1 MHIAVPLLLLLTGAV
16 AIGTLAERLRVSAPL
31 VLVAVGAALS
41 FVPGMPRI
49 EIEPEFILLG
59 LLPPLLFAAASQTS
73 LVDLRRDRRQILS
86 LSIVLVLVTAF
97 GVSLVAW
104 WLMGIPYAAA
114 LALGAIVAPPD
125 AVAAT
130 AVARRMGLPRRVV
143 AVLEGESLFNDATA
157 LVTVNTAKSI
167 LISGS
172 VTVLAVTGQ
181 LALAVIGGIAIGL
194 LAYVV
199 LAWIRRQITDTTVS
213 VAISY
218 LTPWLAYLPA
228 EAIHASGVFAVV
240 ICGVLL
246 AHQAPSIQT
255 AASRVS
261 ERLNWQSL
269 QYVLESV
276 VFLLI
281 GLEVR
286 TIVEGVRIR
295 TVVVAILVLLTV
307 MALRPVYVMTIG
319 FISWRLRPADPNNLR
334 PREAAVVSWAGMRGV
349 VTLAAAFLLPE
360 QTPQREALIFI
371 ALFVTIGTLIIQG
384 FSLSTVARALHLHG
398 PDPREDALQ
407 LAQIIQAATQAGDRR
422 LEHDLTGRSDIPEN
436 VVESLRRQNENRANL
451 AWEQL
456 GRPDHD
462 TDTPTEEYRRLRLS
476 MLDAERAK
484 VLKMRDNALADHAL
498 LANVLEQLDIE
509 ESMIGYVHG
518 AQDDL
523 RDRILLT
530 PEPRRGACEH
540 LRDAPVA
547 VDPQTPQG
555 CPDCEREGTV
565 PVHLRLCLTCGNVGC
580 CDSSV
585 GQHATRHFEKTGHP
599 VMRSFE
605 PGEGWMW
612 CYIDKLPG

>member
-16 AIGTLAERLRVSAPL
+16 AIGTLAERFRVSAPL

-157 LVTVNTAKSI
+157 LVTINTAKSI

-181 LALAVIGGIAIGL
+181 LALAVIGGIAVGL

-286 TIVEGVRIR
+286 TIVEDVRLSTVGVA
-295 TVVVAILVLLTV
+295 VLVLLTV
-307 MALRPVYVMTIG
+307 MVLRPLYVMTVG
-319 FISWRLRPADPNNLR
+319 FLTWRLRPDDPDNLR

-371 ALFVTIGTLIIQG
+371 ALFVTIGTLIIHG
-384 FSLSTVARALHLHG
+384 FTLSAVARALHLHG

-407 LAQIIQAATQAGDRR
+407 LAQIIQAATQAGDQR
-422 LEHDLTGRSDIPEN
+422 LEQELDDRVPEN
-436 VVESLRRQNENRANL
+436 VVEALRRQNENRANL

-456 GRPDHD
+456 GRPDHE

-498 LANVLEQLDIE
+498 LATVLEQLDIE

-518 AQDDL
+518 TQDDL

-530 PEPRRGACEH
+530 PEPRRGACDH
-540 LRDAPVA
+540 LREAPVA
-547 VDPQTPQG
+547 VDPLTPQG
-555 CPDCEREGTV
+555 CPDCEREGTQ

-580 CDSSV
+580 CDSSI
-585 GQHATRHFEKTGHP
+585 GQHATRHFHDSGHP

-612 CYIDKLPG
+612 CYVDRLPG

>member
-16 AIGTLAERLRVSAPL
+16 AIGTLAERFRVSAPL

-86 LSIVLVLVTAF
+86 LSVLLVLVTAF
-97 GVSLVAW
+97 GVSLIAW

-167 LISGS
+167 LVSGS

-181 LALAVIGGIAIGL
+181 LALAVVGGIAVGL
-194 LAYVV
+194 LAYLI
-199 LAWIRRQITDTTVS
+199 LAWIRRQVTDTTVS

-286 TIVEGVRIR
+286 TIVEDVRLSTVGVA
-295 TVVVAILVLLTV
+295 VLVLLTV
-307 MALRPVYVMTIG
+307 MVLRPLYVMTVG
-319 FISWRLRPADPNNLR
+319 FLTWRLRPDDPDNLR

-371 ALFVTIGTLIIQG
+371 ALFVTIGTLIIHG
-384 FSLSTVARALHLHG
+384 FTLSAVARALHLHG

-407 LAQIIQAATQAGDRR
+407 LAQIIQAATQAGDQR
-422 LEHDLTGRSDIPEN
+422 LEQELDDRVPEN
-436 VVESLRRQNENRANL
+436 VVEALRRQNENRANL

-456 GRPDHD
+456 GRPDHE

-498 LANVLEQLDIE
+498 LATVLEQLDIE

-518 AQDDL
+518 TQDDL

-530 PEPRRGACEH
+530 PEPRRGACDH
-540 LRDAPVA
+540 LREAPVA
-547 VDPQTPQG
+547 VDPLTPQG
-555 CPDCEREGTV
+555 CPDCEREGTQ

-580 CDSSV
+580 CDSSI
-585 GQHATRHFEKTGHP
+585 GQHATRHFHDSGHP

-612 CYIDKLPG
+612 CYVDRLPG

>member
-16 AIGTLAERLRVSAPL
+16 AIGILAERFRVSAPL

-49 EIEPEFILLG
+49 EVDPEFILLG

-86 LSIVLVLVTAF
+86 LSFVLVLFTAF
-97 GVSLVAW
+97 GVSLIAW
-104 WLMGIPYAAA
+104 WLMGVPYAAA

-181 LALAVIGGIAIGL
+181 LALAVVGGVAVGL

-199 LAWIRRQITDTTVS
+199 LAWIRRQVTDTTVS

-286 TIVEGVRIR
+286 TIVEDVHLSTVGVA
-295 TVVVAILVLLTV
+295 VLVLITV
-307 MALRPVYVMTIG
+307 MVLRPIYVMSIG
-319 FISWRLRPADPNNLR
+319 FLNWRFRPHDPNNLR

-371 ALFVTIGTLIIQG
+371 ALFVTIGTLIIHG
-384 FSLSTVARALHLHG
+384 FSLSWVARTLHLHG

-407 LAQIIQAATQAGDRR
+407 LAQIMQAATQAGDKR
-422 LEHDLTGRSDIPEN
+422 LEHELTGSTDVPEN
-436 VVESLRRQNENRANL
+436 VVEALRRQNENRANL

-476 MLDAERAK
+476 MLDAERTK

-518 AQDDL
+518 TQDDL

-530 PEPRRGACEH
+530 PEPRRGACAH

-585 GQHATRHFEKTGHP
+585 GQHATRHFEQTGHP

-612 CYIDKLPG
+612 CYVDRLPG

>member
-16 AIGTLAERLRVSAPL
+16 AIGTLAERFRVSAPL
-31 VLVAVGAALS
+31 ALVAVGAALS
-41 FVPGMPRI
+41 FVPGMPRV
-49 EIEPEFILLG
+49 EIEPELILLG

-86 LSIVLVLVTAF
+86 LSIVLVLFTAF
-97 GVSLVAW
+97 GVSLIAW

-130 AVARRMGLPRRVV
+130 AIARRMGLPRRVV

-172 VTVLAVTGQ
+172 VTVLAVAGQ
-181 LALAVIGGIAIGL
+181 LALAVIGGIGVGL

-199 LAWIRRQITDTTVS
+199 LAWIRRKVTDTTVS

-286 TIVEGVRIR
+286 TIVEGVDPA
-295 TVVVAILVLLTV
+295 TVGVAVLVLLTV
-307 MALRPVYVMTIG
+307 MVLRPIYVMTVG
-319 FISWRLRPADPNNLR
+319 FLRWRLRPDNPDNLR

-371 ALFVTIGTLIIQG
+371 ALFVTIGTLIVQG
-384 FSLSTVARALHLHG
+384 FSLGAVARALHLHG

-407 LAQIIQAATQAGDRR
+407 LAQITQAATHAGDQR
-422 LEHDLTGRSDIPEN
+422 LAHDLALSRDVPQN
-436 VVESLRRQNENRANL
+436 VVEALRRQNENRANL

-462 TDTPTEEYRRLRLS
+462 TQTPTEEYRRLRLS

-484 VLKMRDNALADHAL
+484 VLKMRDNALADHSL
-498 LANVLEQLDIE
+498 LATVLEQLDIE
-509 ESMIGYVHG
+509 ESMIGHVHDT
-518 AQDDL
+518 QDDL

-547 VDPQTPQG
+547 VDPLTPQG
-555 CPDCEREGTV
+555 CPDCEREGTE

-585 GQHATRHFEKTGHP
+585 GQHATRHFHDTGHP

-612 CYIDKLPG
+612 CYVDKLPG